1 MRSTLLFVA
10 VLLACAPAHADATT
24 PPESPSLILGVWL
37 NALLPVPASETV
49 RENAVKPHPVATRRI
64 IADGD
69 STQAPRRP
77 EASRTGQSVAPRT
90 HDSNAP

>member
-10 VLLACAPAHADATT
+10 VLLACAPTHADATT

-49 RENAVKPHPVATRRI
+49 RETAVKPHTAAPRRAL
-64 IADGD
+64 ADGD
-69 STQAPRRP
+69 STQAPWSP
-77 EASRTGQSVAPRT
+77 KASRTGQSAAMRT